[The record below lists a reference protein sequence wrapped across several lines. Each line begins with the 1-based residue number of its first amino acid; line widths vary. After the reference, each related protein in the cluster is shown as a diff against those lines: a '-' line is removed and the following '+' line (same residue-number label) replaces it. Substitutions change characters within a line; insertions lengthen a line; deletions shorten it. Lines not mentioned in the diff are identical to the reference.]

1 MHNVEFKA
9 ELRDLDLA
17 RAICR
22 RLGATP
28 IASFEQVDTYFSV
41 PSGRLKRRETQGEPA
56 EYIFYERANRT
67 RPKLSH
73 FSIYSEAQ
81 AAERF
86 GTTPL
91 PTLVVVRKFREL
103 FMLGSTRIHLDQ
115 VDGLG
120 TFLEFESLVSR
131 ENNLADAHATI
142 GNLRQQFTTAL
153 GEAISVSYSDLL
165 LRDIE
170 DAHHPAVPPGDAD
183 SGADSGAD

>member
-28 IASFEQVDTYFSV
+28 IASFEQIDTYFSV
-41 PSGRLKRRETQGEPA
+41 PSGRLKRRETQGEPP

-73 FSIYSEAQ
+73 FSIYTESQAQ
-81 AAERF
+81 DRF
-86 GTTPL
+86 GAAPL

-120 TFLEFESLVSR
+120 MFLEFESLVSR

-142 GNLRQQFTTAL
+142 GSLRTHFGPSL
-153 GEAISVSYSDLL
+153 GEPISVSYSDLL

-170 DAHHPAVPPGDAD
+170 DAHHPALPPRPDEA
-183 SGADSGAD
+183 